1 MSNWTV
7 TDLSGNIIREGFDS
21 VYISDDGVVIEPDP
35 KPDIPWPCWDEHPIS
50 PEACMEAVRSF
61 SRSGK

>member
-1 MSNWTV
+1 MNCKPG
-7 TDLSGNIIREGFDS
+7 DLA
-21 VYISDDGVVIEPDP
+21 VVVLGRVSLGRIV
-35 KPDIPWPCWDEHPIS
+35 PWPCWDEHPIS

>member
-7 TDLSGNIIREGFDS
+7 TYGGVTSEYVYSFSDEGME
-21 VYISDDGVVIEPDP
+21 VTEIAPEP

-61 SRSGK
+61 SRAGK